1 MNKITSTC
9 GALAL
14 CLMSAA
20 CATHQ
25 TARLESRGALSD
37 PANVRRAEVAAVRSA
52 YWGDKWTAANL
63 FERANAPGMS
73 VVDRFNLAATY
84 QATGRLAEAAPLY
97 RSVQT
102 DGWAKRVTSAPVD
115 ADHTH
120 RLVRFNL
127 ADEATSRL
135 AYIDLQMAEAA
146 LISRPAAST
155 IRSAEAAG
163 TPASA
168 IVGTPGRGRI
178 SDAAA
183 IARDAS
189 IQPLQ

>member
-25 TARLESRGALSD
+25 TARLDSRGALTD
-37 PANVRRAEVAAVRSA
+37 PANMRRSEVAAATSA
-52 YWGDKWTAANL
+52 YWGDKWTSANL
-63 FERANAPGMS
+63 FERADAPGKS
-73 VVDRFNLAATY
+73 VIDRFNLAAAY
-84 QATGRLAEAAPLY
+84 QTTGRLAEAAPLY
-97 RSVQT
+97 RSVQAE
-102 DGWAKRVTSAPVD
+102 GWAKRVTSSPVN
-115 ADHTH
+115 ADPTH

-127 ADEATSRL
+127 ADEAGSRL
-135 AYIDLQMAEAA
+135 AYIEQQLAQGVAPSPVAFSA
-146 LISRPAAST
+146 

-168 IVGTPGRGRI
+168 IVGTPVTGRI

-189 IQPLQ
+189 AQPLQ

>member
-1 MNKITSTC
+1 MNKPTSIC
-9 GALAL
+9 GALGL

-25 TARLESRGALSD
+25 TARLDSRGALSD
-37 PANVRRAEVAAVRSA
+37 PANVRRAEVAAATSA
-52 YWGDKWTAANL
+52 YWGDKLTAANL
-63 FERANAPGMS
+63 FERADASGKS

-102 DGWAKRVTSAPVD
+102 DGWSKRVTSSPVN
-115 ADHTH
+115 ADRTH

-127 ADEATSRL
+127 ADEAGSRL
-135 AYIDLQMAEAA
+135 AYIEEQLAQGARLPPLA
-146 LISRPAAST
+146 SST

-163 TPASA
+163 APASA
-168 IVGTPGRGRI
+168 IVATPQRGRI
-178 SDAAA
+178 SDDAA